1 MMPHILNMRCFYL
14 KEGDLV
20 TRKKY
25 NHDVIFRIVKIKN
38 ELAYLSGE
46 KIRLKADALLND
58 LILYENK
65 LENDGEVL
73 ELVRN
78 SKLINGCVLH
88 LDGDESY
95 LKKSLEV
102 YKKYDIPAV
111 GYFMDESEM
120 YKKITDLLIL
130 HKPDVLVVTGHDHL
144 KNENGKEIFENSEY
158 FIKTVKK
165 ARIYQ
170 PSKDYLV
177 IFAGACQ
184 SYYEAL
190 IESGANF
197 ASSPGRKN
205 INVLD
210 PVYIAIS
217 VARSHENAFID
228 VEDILKKTVSKGE
241 GLGGIDTKG
250 VARRLY

>member
-1 MMPHILNMRCFYL
+1 MKI
-14 KEGDLV
+14 GDLV

-25 NHDVIFRIVKIKN
+25 NHDIVFKITKIEDN
-38 ELAYLSGE
+38 KVYLCGE
-46 KIRLKADALLND
+46 TIRLKADANIND
-58 LILYENK
+58 LVLYNK
-65 LENDGEVL
+65 PINFDKEVL

-88 LDGDESY
+88 LDGDEYY
-95 LKKSLEV
+95 LKKCLEV

-111 GYFMDESEM
+111 GYFMDESDM
-120 YKKITDLLIL
+120 PKKITNLLID
-130 HKPDVLVVTGHDHL
+130 HKPDILVITGHDFV
-144 KNENGKEIFENSEY
+144 KIEKGKEIFENSKY
-158 FIKTVKK
+158 FINTVKK
-165 ARIYQ
+165 ARVYQ
-170 PSKDYLV
+170 PSKDSLV

-197 ASSPGRKN
+197 ASSPSRKN

-217 VARSHENAFID
+217 VARSHVNSFVD
-228 VEDILKKTVSKGE
+228 VEEVLKKTISKGV
-241 GLGGIDTKG
+241 GLGGIDTRG
-250 VARRLY
+250 VARKLYQ